1 MLVKYFKICI
11 QEVEIPIFCCTRE
24 MEYANQQETEAVNSK
39 GLKHSSFLNEKSDCL
54 AFL

>member
-39 GLKHSSFLNEKSDCL
+39 GLNIPLF
-54 AFL
+54 